1 MQIIKIVMPIY
12 VNELE
17 KAISFYEDLL
27 QTKIGTRFY
36 YAEKKLDIAVIGQF
50 LLISGTDEALADVRN
65 ISVTFLVDNIQTY
78 KDWLLVN
85 GAAIIQDIIEVPTG
99 YNMIVKQPDG
109 TVAEYV
115 QHVSS

>member
-1 MQIIKIVMPIY
+1 MQIIKIMTPIY
-12 VNELE
+12 VNDLE

-27 QTKIGTRFY
+27 QTKVRNRFY

-50 LLISGTDEALADVRN
+50 LIIGGTNESLAEVRN
-65 ISVTFLVDNIQTY
+65 ISLSFLVDNIHTF
-78 KDWLLVN
+78 KDWLLDN
-85 GAAIIQDIIEVPTG
+85 GAVIIQDIKKVPTG

-115 QHVSS
+115 QHVSP